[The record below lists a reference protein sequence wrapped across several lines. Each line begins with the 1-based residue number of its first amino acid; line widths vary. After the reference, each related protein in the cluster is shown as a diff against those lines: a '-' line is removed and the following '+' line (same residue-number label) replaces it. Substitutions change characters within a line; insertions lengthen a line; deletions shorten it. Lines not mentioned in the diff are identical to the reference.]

1 MTVTLHIT
9 PGMSQIL
16 RNLNLS
22 RLIYVTYFLA
32 SRWSDIYPISSFSY
46 IFHECILVI
55 LCELSFCSAQFLLEN
70 WFSIHSG
77 MDTRWD
83 PERQRKA
90 EFSYFSGR
98 NSGRKSWRVSKKFCF
113 HLQNSDRK
121 SWKQQQK
128 TTITTFVFSTIP
140 IRILQKKDLWSEK
153 LKKR

>member
-1 MTVTLHIT
+1 MTVTSHIT
-9 PGMSQIL
+9 PAISQIISDL
-16 RNLNLS
+16 RL
-22 RLIYVTYFLA
+22 YVTYFMA
-32 SRWSDIYPISSFSY
+32 CRWSDINPISSLSY
-46 IFHECILVI
+46 IFHECILFI